1 MSDLGDL
8 FKVIAEGKKDY
19 ETNDP
24 VGQKIKVVKE
34 ATKSDLSKL
43 FEELISLQKQVDKLE
58 ESKQENM
65 IVEDMLTE
73 EIPAQPVIPTQ
84 AERQAEVQ
92 SDVTKYLKDGGK
104 SFQQP
109 NPDLVSKDIESI
121 RQKMKFLEQAI
132 GKIAA
137 AGPGGGEVNLRWLDD
152 VDRST
157 IQDGYFL
164 KYNDTKKKF
173 EFVEIKAET
182 ALQDT
187 GEPMGHQN
195 RLESQLSF
203 NNSTRVF
210 SIAPTSAS
218 YVIYTRGTRR
228 VITDTRSVTIPNTTG
243 LYYIYF
249 DPSGVLQYRTS
260 FYDWPNDCMT
270 AYVYWNADNQTA
282 PFVADER
289 HGITLDWQTHE
300 YLHRTRGAAYA
311 NGFTASNYILMGDG
325 SLDTHIQL
333 NVANGTFFDEDL
345 QVDIVHSNT
354 PAPNTWEQD
363 LQGPARIPIFYKIGN
378 AWVIDSPTNFPVKQ
392 GAALPRYNL
401 NTAGVWSVADIDN
414 NKYGLTF
421 IIATNNINYPVIG
434 VIGQSSHSNES
445 DAINTDFN
453 ELDLT
458 GFPVVELRPLYKLIY
473 DVKSSYSNTVK
484 ARLTKVTDL
493 RNIQSVQLNNI

>member
-1 MSDLGDL
+1 VEVTNVIFIVIFSFISNFINSVMKKIVIICQGRTGSTNLSD
-8 FKVIAEGKKDY
+8 FYKKKY
-19 ETNDP
+19 
-24 VGQKIKVVKE
+24 KIK
-34 ATKSDLSKL
+34 
-43 FEELISLQKQVDKLE
+43 
-58 ESKQENM
+58 NM
-65 IVEDMLTE
+65 
-73 EIPAQPVIPTQ
+73 
-84 AERQAEVQ
+84 
-92 SDVTKYLKDGGK
+92 
-104 SFQQP
+104 
-109 NPDLVSKDIESI
+109 
-121 RQKMKFLEQAI
+121 
-132 GKIAA
+132 
-137 AGPGGGEVNLRWLDD
+137 GEVFRNLNCVKDPEHL
-152 VDRST
+152 
-157 IQDGYFL
+157 INEL
-164 KYNDTKKKF
+164 TKKPNWIVKLIPLQVLHSA
-173 EFVEIKAET
+173 FVSFINKKY
-182 ALQDT
+182 
-187 GEPMGHQN
+187 
-195 RLESQLSF
+195 SQLSF

>member
-1 MSDLGDL
+1 VTNLNEL
-8 FKVIAEGKKDY
+8 FKVISEGKKHY
-19 ETNDP
+19 EDTTP
-24 VGQKIKVVKE
+24 VGKKIKQVKQH
-34 ATKSDLSKL
+34 AKSDLEKL
-43 FEELISLQKQVDKLE
+43 FEELSSLQKQVEKLE
-58 ESKQENM
+58 
-65 IVEDMLTE
+65 VEPITEQVITE
-73 EIPAQPVIPTQ
+73 EIPAQPIIHTP
-84 AERQAEVQ
+84 EVRAKQ
-92 SDVTKYLKDGGK
+92 VDADVNKYLTDK

-249 DPSGVLQYRTS
+249 DPSGVLQYRTT

-484 ARLTKVTDL
+484 ARLTTVTDL
-493 RNIQSVQLNNI
+493 RNIQSVQVNNI